1 MDNKLMIE
9 VVDWSRESEIKS
21 VRNAVFTLEQGID
34 SSLDF
39 DGQDKD
45 AMHALVFDEGKPVGT
60 GRVLSDG
67 HIGRVCV
74 LKSHRGLGLG
84 RDITQALVESAKER
98 GQDKVYL
105 NSQAH
110 AIKFYQELGF
120 EPEGEGHMEVGIP
133 HQAMKLVF

>member
-1 MDNKLMIE
+1 MKIQIE
-9 VVDWSRESEIKS
+9 VVDWSREVDIKS
-21 VRNAVFTLEQGID
+21 VRNAVFSVEQGID
-34 SSLDF
+34 SALDF

-45 AMHALVFDEGKPVGT
+45 AMHALVIAEGKPVGT

-84 RDITQALVESAKER
+84 RDITKALVESARE
-98 GQDKVYL
+98 QNLSQVYL

-110 AIKFYQELGF
+110 AIAFYKELGF
-120 EPEGEGHMEVGIP
+120 ETHGEGHMEVGIP
-133 HQAMKLVF
+133 HQAMKLEF

>member
-1 MDNKLMIE
+1 MKIQIE
-9 VVDWSRESEIKS
+9 VVDWSREADIRR
-21 VRNAVFTLEQGID
+21 VRNTVFSEEQGID
-34 SSLDF
+34 SALDF

-45 AMHALVFDEGKPVGT
+45 AMHALVIAEGKPVGT

-84 RDITQALVESAKER
+84 RDITKALVESAGEQKLSR
-98 GQDKVYL
+98 VYL

-110 AIKFYQELGF
+110 AIDFYKELGF
-120 EPEGEGHMEVGIP
+120 ETHGEGIWKWEYRIRR
-133 HQAMKLVF
+133 

>member
-1 MDNKLMIE
+1 MNIQIE
-9 VVDWSRESEIKS
+9 VVDWSREADIRS
-21 VRNAVFTLEQGID
+21 VRNAVFSEEQGID
-34 SSLDF
+34 SALDF

-45 AMHALVFDEGKPVGT
+45 AMHALVIAEGKPVGT

-84 RDITQALVESAKER
+84 RDITKALVESAREQKLSR
-98 GQDKVYL
+98 VYL

-110 AIKFYQELGF
+110 AIDFYKELGF
-120 EPEGEGHMEVGIP
+120 ETHGEGHMEVGIP
-133 HQAMKLVF
+133 HQAMRLEF